1 MTNKAAEEQFGAICD
16 QVTRRSAETKDQAAD
31 IVITH
36 LGADETVRI
45 SANKAGREMI
55 EYYLARIGD
64 VAGSE
69 VPWSHHQGD
78 AFGFRS
84 ASKPGVNRNAII
96 SLTGLMFAAGLVV
109 KTKYD
114 S

>member
-1 MTNKAAEEQFGAICD
+1 M
-16 QVTRRSAETKDQAAD
+16 
-31 IVITH
+31 ITH

-64 VAGSE
+64 VAGSK

-78 AFGFRS
+78 AF
-84 ASKPGVNRNAII
+84 
-96 SLTGLMFAAGLVV
+96 
-109 KTKYD
+109 D
-114 S
+114 SDQRANPA